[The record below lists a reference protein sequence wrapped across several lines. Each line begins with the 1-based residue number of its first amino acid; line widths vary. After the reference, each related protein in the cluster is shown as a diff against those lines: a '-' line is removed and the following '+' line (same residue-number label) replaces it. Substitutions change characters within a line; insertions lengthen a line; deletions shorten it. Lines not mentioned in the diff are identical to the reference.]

1 MNQRNFT
8 LPYRLINYLL
18 ISCLLLQSV
27 TASAQQS
34 NVDSMRNLLR
44 LESVDTSRVKL
55 LWQLARD
62 MGGYNPDT
70 AQFLSQQALYL
81 ARKINYLEGE
91 SRALGVLANTLVKI
105 GNYPRALELNIQ
117 KLQIEEKRNKPRN
130 LASVLMNIGVVYVL
144 QEEYPKALDYYR
156 KADSVIRASKVE
168 DMTYYINLNIGDVF
182 NRVDISDSAFTYF
195 NTSLVIARQ
204 LGDGDL
210 IGTSMTGLGH
220 TYLKQGNYTE
230 AARHYRTGI
239 GLLSAAK
246 DDEIL
251 CEALLG
257 LANLFE
263 KTEQRDSAS
272 FYANASRQL
281 AKKAGFLSKE
291 LEAAEFLTQH
301 FQLERSIDSAFMY
314 VSYVRGL
321 NDSVNSKSRIRE
333 SQVITSNEQYRQMEL
348 EEQKRQERAQR
359 FKQLQML
366 LIAIFI
372 PGFFLITLVLSRV
385 NVHIKVIRVLG
396 VLSLLFLF
404 EYLTLLL
411 HPTVANLTH
420 HTPVFEILIFVAIA
434 AILIPLHHKLEH
446 WFIHKLIHH
455 RHGEAV
461 KKVAAAAA
469 AAAALAEKEPAQ
481 SQQSADKT
489 AGPEKPSASPGAPD
503 TPKK

>member
-1 MNQRNFT
+1 MNR
-8 LPYRLINYLL
+8 ICCL
-18 ISCLLLQSV
+18 ISSQTYLTLLCSCLFF
-27 TASAQQS
+27 TAICAHAQPS
-34 NVDSMRNLLR
+34 NIDSMRNQLR
-44 LESVDTSRVKL
+44 LESQDTSRVKL

-70 AQFLSQQALYL
+70 AQHLSQQALFL
-81 ARKINYLEGE
+81 ARKIKYLEGE

-144 QEEYPKALDYYR
+144 QEEYPKALEYYR
-156 KADSVIRASKVE
+156 KADSVIRTNNVE
-168 DMTYYINLNIGDVF
+168 DMKYYINLNIGDIF
-182 NRVDISDSAFTYF
+182 NRVDISDSAFQYF
-195 NTSLVIARQ
+195 STSLGIARK
-204 LGDGDL
+204 LGDDDL

-220 TYLKQGNYTE
+220 TYLKQGNFASSAMNYQ
-230 AARHYRTGI
+230 TGI
-239 GLLSAAK
+239 QLLTAAK

-263 KTEQRDSAS
+263 KTNQPDSAS
-272 FYANASRQL
+272 FYANASREL
-281 AKKAGFLSKE
+281 AKKAGFLNKE
-291 LEAAEFLTQH
+291 LDAAEFLSGHYQKV
-301 FQLERSIDSAFMY
+301 RSIDSAFMY
-314 VSYVRGL
+314 VGYVRGL

-348 EEQKRQERAQR
+348 EEQRREERARR

-372 PGFFLITLVLSRV
+372 PGFFLLTLLLSRV
-385 NVHIKVIRVLG
+385 IIHIKVIRALG

-411 HPTVANLTH
+411 HPTIADLTH
-420 HTPVFEILIFVAIA
+420 HTPVLEILIFVAVA

-455 RHGEAV
+455 RHGDAI
-461 KKVAAAAA
+461 KKEMAAE
-469 AAAALAEKEPAQ
+469 LAEEIVELKELTESMDNSEPAQ
-481 SQQSADKT
+481 TPANDAT
-489 AGPEKPSASPGAPD
+489 GEKNTEEG
-503 TPKK
+503 K

>member
-1 MNQRNFT
+1 MNSLRHNLHTCFF
-8 LPYRLINYLL
+8 LGLL
-18 ISCLLLQSV
+18 AFFILRPVAPLH
-27 TASAQQS
+27 AQQS

-44 LESVDTSRVKL
+44 IESVDTARVKL

-70 AQFLSQQALYL
+70 AQFLSQQSLYL

-156 KADSVIRASKVE
+156 KADSVIRSSNVE
-168 DMTYYINLNIGDVF
+168 DMKYYINLNIGDVF
-182 NRVDISDSAFTYF
+182 NRVDISDSAFNYF
-195 NTSLVIARQ
+195 TTSLAIARK

-220 TYLKQGNYTE
+220 TYLKQGNYE
-230 AARHYRTGI
+230 AAALNYRTGI
-239 GLLSAAK
+239 GLLTAAN

-263 KTEQRDSAS
+263 KTDQRDSAS

-281 AKKAGFLSKE
+281 AKKAGFLNKE

-321 NDSVNSKSRIRE
+321 SDSVNSKSRIRE

-348 EEQKRQERAQR
+348 EEQKRTERAQR

-461 KKVAAAAA
+461 KKEAAAAA
-469 AAAALAEKEPAQ
+469 AQAEMKLLFPEETNTK
-481 SQQSADKT
+481 ADN
-489 AGPEKPSASPGAPD
+489 PDKPSTPPD
-503 TPKK
+503 TPDAPKK

>member
-1 MNQRNFT
+1 MNQRNFNFS
-8 LPYRLINYLL
+8 YRLPSYLL
-18 ISCLLLQSV
+18 VFCLFLQTV

-44 LESVDTSRVKL
+44 LEHVDTARVKL

-70 AQFLSQQALYL
+70 AQYLSQQALYL

-144 QEEYPKALDYYR
+144 QEEYPKALEYYR

-195 NTSLVIARQ
+195 STSLNIASQ

-230 AARHYRTGI
+230 AARNYRTGI
-239 GLLSAAK
+239 VLLTAAK

-263 KTEQRDSAS
+263 KTDQRDSAS

-281 AKKAGFLSKE
+281 AKNAGFLNKE

-301 FQLERSIDSAFMY
+301 FQQERSIDSAFMY

-333 SQVITSNEQYRQMEL
+333 SQVITSNEQFRQMEM

-420 HTPVFEILIFVAIA
+420 HTPVLEILIFVAIA

-455 RHGEAV
+455 RHGATV
-461 KKVAAAAA
+461 KKEAAAAA
-469 AAAALAEKEPAQ
+469 AKAEKEILQPEQPAVKA
-481 SQQSADKT
+481 AD
-489 AGPEKPSASPGAPD
+489 PVKPSAPPD
-503 TPKK
+503 TPDSPKK

>member
-1 MNQRNFT
+1 MHLSSLFQVTRQYGFLT
-8 LPYRLINYLL
+8 MLF
-18 ISCLLLQSV
+18 LLLWAAAQS
-27 TASAQQS
+27 QS
-34 NVDSMRNLLR
+34 SKVDSMRNLLR
-44 LESVDTSRVKL
+44 IENIDSNRVRL
-55 LWQLARD
+55 MWQLARD

-70 AQFLSQQALYL
+70 AQYLSQQSLYL

-144 QEEYPKALDYYR
+144 QEEYPKALEYYR
-156 KADSVIRASKVE
+156 KADSVIRASNVE
-168 DMTYYINLNIGDVF
+168 DMKYYINLNIGDIF

-195 NTSLVIARQ
+195 STSLDLARK
-204 LGDGDL
+204 LNDGDL

-220 TYLKQGNYTE
+220 TYLKQGNFM
-230 AARHYRTGI
+230 ASAMNYRTGI
-239 GLLSAAK
+239 GLLKAAN

-251 CEALLG
+251 CEAMLG
-257 LANLFE
+257 LANLFD
-263 KTEQRDSAS
+263 KTDQRDSVT
-272 FYANASRQL
+272 FYANASMQL
-281 AKKAGFLSKE
+281 AKKAGFLNKE
-291 LEAAEFLTQH
+291 LEAAEFLTTHYQRV
-301 FQLERSIDSAFMY
+301 RSIDSAFMY

-333 SQVITSNEQYRQMEL
+333 SQVITSNEQFRQMEL
-348 EEQKRQERAQR
+348 EEQKRLEREER

-372 PGFFLITLVLSRV
+372 PGFFLLTLVLSRV
-385 NVHIKVIRVLG
+385 NVPIKVIRILG

-404 EYLTLLL
+404 EYLTLML
-411 HPTVANLTH
+411 HPTVASLTH
-420 HTPVFEILIFVAIA
+420 HTPVFEILIFVALA

-461 KKVAAAAA
+461 KKEAAEAADA
-469 AAAALAEKEPAQ
+469 EAALEIETLTEPKEPPA
-481 SQQSADKT
+481 A
-489 AGPEKPSASPGAPD
+489 PEPG
-503 TPKK
+503 KK